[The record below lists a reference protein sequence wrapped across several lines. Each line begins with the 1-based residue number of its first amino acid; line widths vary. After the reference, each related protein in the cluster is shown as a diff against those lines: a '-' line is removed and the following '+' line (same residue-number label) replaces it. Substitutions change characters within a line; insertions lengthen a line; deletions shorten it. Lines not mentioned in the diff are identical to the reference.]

1 MGNRE
6 FLREGLDMEE
16 HNRRFDKI
24 IGEYKEIVKVT
35 KETTIIDIRSESK
48 EVRKLKKGFV
58 HVSYSKNYDSYM
70 IEWLKIGN
78 RYL

>member
-35 KETTIIDIRSESK
+35 KETTIIDM
-48 EVRKLKKGFV
+48 GFV

-70 IEWLKIGN
+70 IECIKIGN